1 MAFKYQQLTTQL
13 VAQLQSG
20 YWQPGEKLP
29 SVRRLCTLYHCSLAT
44 VQHALQQLEAMGWLQ
59 AVDRS
64 GYYVQRPATTAAARP
79 PTALPSVLAAPT
91 DVTVPALFYDVM
103 QRSAAFDFYPAG
115 PLVALPQLAQ
125 LHRLQRRVMRELG
138 TVAALRYDEPRG
150 ALPLREQ
157 LALHYQAMGLAL
169 QPDELCLTAGCQH
182 ALFLALKASCQPGDI
197 VAVEQPGFYGV
208 LQLLEQLQLRALE
221 IPLGAHGMDMAV
233 LERALRQWPI
243 KACVVTPAFATPTG
257 VCLSPAAKL
266 QLLALAEHHDFAI
279 IEDDIYGDL
288 GFVERPTPVKA
299 LDTTGRVLL
308 CGSFSKALSRDVR
321 VGWIAAGRYQ
331 AQVERLKLVTQLAG
345 SQTHELALAQFMAQ
359 GHYRRHLQHFR
370 QRLQH
375 QHHQLQQLLQQL
387 FAKQPQVRWSEP
399 SAGLALW
406 LELAPH
412 IDTVQLYAEA
422 LSHGVVLTPGAMF
435 SQAGSF
441 GHCLRLSFSNPVLG
455 PRAQALQWLAAKLT
469 A

>member
-1 MAFKYQQLTTQL
+1 MAFKYQQLTQQL
-13 VAQLQSG
+13 LTQLQSG
-20 YWQPGEKLP
+20 YWQSGEKLP
-29 SVRRLCTLYHCSLAT
+29 SVRRLCALYRCSLAT
-44 VQHALQQLEAMGWLQ
+44 VQHALRQLEALGWLQ

-64 GYYVQRPATTAAARP
+64 GYYVQRPSNIGVTRT
-79 PTALPSVLAAPT
+79 PTAMSSVVAAPT

-103 QRSAAFDFYPAG
+103 QRSAAFDFFPAG
-115 PLVALPQLAQ
+115 PLVALPQLAE

-138 TVAALRYDEPRG
+138 AIAALRYDEPRG
-150 ALPLREQ
+150 ALALREQ

-169 QPDELCLTAGCQH
+169 HSEDICLTAGCQH
-182 ALFLALKASCQPGDI
+182 ALFLALKASCQPGDV

-221 IPLGAHGMDMAV
+221 IPLGPQGMDMAA
-233 LERALRQWPI
+233 LQTALRQWPI

-257 VCLSPAAKL
+257 ACLSAAAKQ

-299 LDTTGRVLL
+299 LDHSGRVLL

-331 AQVERLKLVTQLAG
+331 AQVQRLKLVTQLAG
-345 SQTHELALAQFMAQ
+345 SQSNELALAQFMAQ
-359 GHYRRHLQHFR
+359 GHYRRHLQQFR

-375 QHHQLQQLLQQL
+375 QHQQLQQLLQQL
-387 FAKQPQVRWSEP
+387 FANQPQVRWSEA
-399 SAGLALW
+399 SGGLALW
-406 LELAPH
+406 VELPPH
-412 IDTVQLYAEA
+412 IDTVQLYADA
-422 LSHGVVLTPGAMF
+422 LAHGVVLTPGALF
-435 SQAGSF
+435 SQAGRF

-455 PRAQALQWLAAKLT
+455 ARAQALQWLAAKLT

>member
-64 GYYVQRPATTAAARP
+64 GYYVQRPATTAAART
-79 PTALPSVLAAPT
+79 PTAQPSVLAAPT

-266 QLLALAEHHDFAI
+266 QLLALAEQHDFATVVI
-279 IEDDIYGDL
+279 DSVDWLEPLVWAKACRDNGWNSIEDAGYGK
-288 GFVERPTPVKA
+288 GYVAA
-299 LDTTGRVLL
+299 LNLWRQYID
-308 CGSFSKALSRDVR
+308 
-321 VGWIAAGRYQ
+321 AGRYQ

-399 SAGLALW
+399 SGGLALW
-406 LELAPH
+406 LELPPH

-455 PRAQALQWLAAKLT
+455 PRALALQWLAAKLT